1 MKKCPFYRRP
11 GKKGKFT
18 GLKERVI
25 WMIQTRGAP
34 VTGAEIAEK
43 FGITLIEFNRTA
55 NTLTRGD
62 GQIVKVIASPTWK
75 TETGIVD
82 RHFSIESQPKLLSPS
97 GKEKT
102 FTRKGKDQAAR
113 NQQKECIARAARRA
127 RLIAAG
133 LYIDEFEDVL

>member
-25 WMIQTRGAP
+25 WMIQTRAVP

-43 FGITLIEFNRTA
+43 FGVTLKEFNRIA

-62 GQIVKVIASPTWK
+62 QTVKVVASATWK

-82 RHFSIESQPKLLSPS
+82 RYFSIESQPRHLAPS
-97 GKEKT
+97 GTIKP
-102 FTRKGKDQAAR
+102 FNRKGRSQLAKNEHQ
-113 NQQKECIARAARRA
+113 ECIDRAARRA

-133 LYIDEFEDVL
+133 LYIDEFEEVL

>member
-1 MKKCPFYRRP
+1 MKRCPFYRRP

-18 GLKERVI
+18 GLKVRVI
-25 WMIQTRGAP
+25 WMIQTRDAP

-43 FGITLIEFNRTA
+43 FGVTLQEFNRIA

-62 GQIVKVIASPTWK
+62 QTVKVVASPTWK
-75 TETGIVD
+75 TETWIVD
-82 RHFSIESQPKLLSPS
+82 RQFSIESQPKLLCPA
-97 GKEKT
+97 GKEKA

-133 LYIDEFEDVL
+133 LYINEFEDVL